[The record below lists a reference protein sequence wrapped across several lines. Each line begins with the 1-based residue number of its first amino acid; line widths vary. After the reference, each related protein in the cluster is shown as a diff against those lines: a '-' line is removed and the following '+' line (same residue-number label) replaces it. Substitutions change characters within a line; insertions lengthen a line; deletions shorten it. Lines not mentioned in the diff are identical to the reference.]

1 MYNPVKQSKDHD
13 PEGIFIRT
21 WVPELRNVPNE
32 FIHEPHGMTEAEQMQ
47 CGLHI
52 GMDYPAPIIELESAA
67 RRAREYI
74 WGHRNKDEVKAEGKR
89 ILATHARKRTTAK
102 KKRGGEQLSLL

>member
-1 MYNPVKQSKDHD
+1 
-13 PEGIFIRT
+13 
-21 WVPELRNVPNE
+21 
-32 FIHEPHGMTEAEQMQ
+32 MTEAEQVQ
-47 CGLHI
+47 CGVRI
-52 GMDYPAPIIELESAA
+52 GFDYPAPIIELESAA
-67 RRAREYI
+67 RQARASI